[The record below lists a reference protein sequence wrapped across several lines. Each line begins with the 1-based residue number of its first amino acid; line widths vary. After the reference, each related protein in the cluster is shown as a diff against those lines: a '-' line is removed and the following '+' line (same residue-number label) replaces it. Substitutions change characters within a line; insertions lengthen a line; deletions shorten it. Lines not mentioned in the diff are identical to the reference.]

1 MLSGPANT
9 VLGIGHLQKVVAWA
23 RQHGVIVASDECYA
37 ELDWRA
43 DRPDDDPPTTPSLLD
58 PRVTGG
64 DVSGLLTAYS
74 LSKQSNLAGYRAG
87 FLAGDPALVAAIGE
101 VRKHAGM
108 MMPAP
113 VQAAMIAALDDHE
126 HVAAQVAT
134 YRARRERL
142 LPAAQAFGLRI
153 DDGEAVHNMSKK
165 EAIASRAVVLFA
177 HGSRDPL
184 WRKPVET
191 VAARLRERDASA
203 MIACAYL
210 ELTEPDLQTA
220 VKTLVNEGASSIRV
234 GPMFLG
240 VGRHARED
248 LPLLMTELRALY
260 PKVVF
265 ELQQSI
271 GEDQRLI
278 DLIADI
284 AMSP

>member
-1 MLSGPANT
+1 
-9 VLGIGHLQKVVAWA
+9 
-23 RQHGVIVASDECYA
+23 
-37 ELDWRA
+37 
-43 DRPDDDPPTTPSLLD
+43 
-58 PRVTGG
+58 
-64 DVSGLLTAYS
+64 
-74 LSKQSNLAGYRAG
+74 
-87 FLAGDPALVAAIGE
+87 
-101 VRKHAGM
+101 
-108 MMPAP
+108 
-113 VQAAMIAALDDHE
+113 
-126 HVAAQVAT
+126 
-134 YRARRERL
+134 
-142 LPAAQAFGLRI
+142 
-153 DDGEAVHNMSKK
+153 MSKK

-184 WRKPVET
+184 WRKPVES

-210 ELTEPDLQTA
+210 ELTEPDLQS
-220 VKTLVNEGASSIRV
+220 VVQTLVNEGASSIRV
-234 GPMFLG
+234 VPMFLG